1 MALNRL
7 LAVSHEGAVGGA
19 PIVLADLGRWMR
31 ANTDIEIHTLM
42 LGDGPMW
49 SRFELNGEVALLD
62 DLVAA
67 AEAGEPPLDQL
78 GQFDLVLLNSLGSL
92 AALPLMPAGVPV
104 ISYIHELQVAC
115 RDWTS
120 LHGRAPL
127 SEGPDAWI
135 AASRPVGEM
144 LVGEFGVSPERL
156 SVNPSFIDVPRLLER
171 RVDVRAAEH
180 RRRSLGIPGDATIVM
195 GSGTIEW
202 RKGPEFFVQ
211 LACEIRRSSPDP
223 VHFVW
228 VGGSLEGPDWER
240 LRSDLERTGA
250 DHVHLTGP
258 VDDPVPLYQLADVFV
273 LTSHEDPFPL
283 VCLEHAALGHPV
295 VTFRNGGIVDVLSEA
310 GPDAA
315 LGVVDHLDTAAMA
328 ERVTALIY
336 DQSLRRRAGE
346 QLRDRVTT
354 THDLSVAAPALVED
368 LRRFSEL
375 ERHTNG
381 PT

>member
-1 MALNRL
+1 
-7 LAVSHEGAVGGA
+7 
-19 PIVLADLGRWMR
+19 
-31 ANTDIEIHTLM
+31 M
-42 LGDGPMW
+42 LSGGPMW
-49 SRFELNGEVALLD
+49 NRFAPHGDVSELD

-67 AEAGEPPLDQL
+67 ASGGEAPLRAL

-92 AALPLMPAGVPV
+92 AALPFMPAGVPV

-115 RDWTS
+115 RNWTS
-120 LHGRAPL
+120 LHGRALL
-127 SEGPDAWI
+127 SDGPDAWI

-144 LVGEFGVSPERL
+144 LVSEFGAPIER
-156 SVNPSFIDVPRLLER
+156 VHVHPSFIDVVGVLER
-171 RVDVRAAEH
+171 RAEPRAVEQH
-180 RRRSLGIPGDATIVM
+180 RRSLGIPDEATIVM
-195 GSGTIEW
+195 GSGILDW
-202 RKGPEFFVQ
+202 RKGPDLFVQ
-211 LACEIRRSSPDP
+211 LACAVRRSMPDP

-258 VDDPVPLYQLADVFV
+258 VDDPVPLYQMADVFV

-295 VTFRNGGIVDVLSEA
+295 VTFRNGGIIDVLYEA

-328 ERVTALIY
+328 ERVMALIY
-336 DQSLRRRAGE
+336 DQDLRRRAGE
-346 QLRDRVTT
+346 QLREHVTS
-354 THDLSVAAPALVED
+354 THDLAVAAPALVED